1 MAECQ
6 LHRVGTAGPRAP
18 VHQLQFHWTPDLHQM
33 FSFVQRFRH
42 SDSTDGRAEHTHH
55 QRRRVAGLA
64 HRVNS
69 ELAVTHRREDPQL
82 GATTAADPGGVEGLL
97 LLGWIQPQPTAVSLK
112 LAWGR
117 APTRGNLYQTL
128 SLPLSKSCMKPNKNL
143 HN

>member
-18 VHQLQFHWTPDLHQM
+18 DHQLQFQWTPDLHQT

-42 SDSTDGRAEHTHH
+42 SDSTDGRAEHAH
-55 QRRRVAGLA
+55 QQ
-64 HRVNS
+64 HRVNL
-69 ELAVTHRREDPQL
+69 ELTAIHRREDPQL

-97 LLGWIQPQPTAVSLK
+97 PLGRVQPQPTAVSLK

-117 APTRGNLYQTL
+117 SPTRCNLYQTL
-128 SLPLSKSCMKPNKNL
+128 SLPFSKPCMKPNKNL
-143 HN
+143 QSSKNP